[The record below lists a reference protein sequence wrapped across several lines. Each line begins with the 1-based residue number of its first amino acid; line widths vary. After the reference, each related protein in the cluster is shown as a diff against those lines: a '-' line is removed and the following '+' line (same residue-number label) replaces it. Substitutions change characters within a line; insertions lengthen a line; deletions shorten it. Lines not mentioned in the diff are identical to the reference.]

1 MALKEGTLHGHPCS
15 YPRKAHTTEEK
26 GGFLPECSRRLRCSA
41 SRNLTRACGAGMG
54 ERRGEH
60 MIKCKLGEVLGGTPP
75 PVMGV
80 AYRLKLRR
88 YTQGGLLRGVFREQ
102 LNLRAL
108 SFVTKECES
117 FV

>member
-60 MIKCKLGEVLGGTPP
+60 MIKCKLGEVLGGTTPP
-75 PVMGV
+75 PPSNG
-80 AYRLKLRR
+80 RC
-88 YTQGGLLRGVFREQ
+88 
-102 LNLRAL
+102 L
-108 SFVTKECES
+108 SAQIKEIYSGWSSSGCFS
-117 FV
+117 